1 MADIIKR
8 GLNWYKEE
16 MKKKEKSYKYHNLM
30 TLMEQEFNI
39 DLWHY
44 QEWKKVNVE
53 IAQVYEE
60 LSSLRDK

>member
-8 GLNWYKEE
+8 GLDWYKKE
-16 MKKKEKSYKYHNLM
+16 MEKEEKSYKYHNLM

-44 QEWKKVNVE
+44 QEWKKSNVE
-53 IAQVYEE
+53 IAQVYEKI
-60 LSSLRDK
+60 SNLRDQ

>member
-8 GLNWYKEE
+8 GLDWYKKE
-16 MKKKEKSYKYHNLM
+16 MKKEEKSYKYHNLM

-39 DLWHY
+39 DLLHY
-44 QEWKKVNVE
+44 QEWKKSNLE

-60 LSSLRDK
+60 LSNLRDK